1 MSISTSDQM
10 PDAAAATGAE
20 SVSPGLS
27 RSTGEPQNVLRGAW
41 FAVVTFGLGIF
52 SLVASEFLP
61 ASLLTPIA
69 TDLGLS
75 EGTVGQLVT
84 ATAIAGIAAGP
95 GLVAL
100 LPPID
105 RRRVMLALTALS
117 VVANLIVT
125 LLPVFP
131 MMLLGRALLGIALSG
146 FWALSLSV
154 VSTLVPPAALGR
166 AMTVVN
172 SGLALATVA
181 AVPIGTAVA
190 AQLGWQA
197 AFGGVAIL
205 GAITLVLQFIA
216 LPPIAPTE
224 KSGLRPLLQTL
235 TTRYIAFGFL
245 GLAFVVVGHMAA
257 FTYIRPMLDRVDGID
272 TGLLAV
278 LLAVFGAMSFVG
290 NLMAGYLATR
300 SIRLLLVLVPSLI
313 AATTVTLALAGTSLP
328 VALVAVA
335 LWGLGFGA
343 VPTMVQTW
351 LARVAPDRLES
362 GGGLTVGTFQVS
374 IAGGA
379 AAGGLLFDNLGAQW
393 AFGIGGIAAL
403 LGAVIFSRVRT
414 R

>member
-1 MSISTSDQM
+1 MPVSPSDQI
-10 PDAAAATGAE
+10 PVRPTP
-20 SVSPGLS
+20 VSPVRERGDTQIG
-27 RSTGEPQNVLRGAW
+27 RSAW
-41 FAVVTFGLGIF
+41 FAVITLGLGIF
-52 SLVASEFLP
+52 TLVASEFLP
-61 ASLLTPIA
+61 ASLLSPIA
-69 TDLGLS
+69 DDLQLS
-75 EGTVGQLVT
+75 DGVVGQLVT

-105 RRRVMLALTALS
+105 RRRVMLALTALAVLS
-117 VVANLIVT
+117 NVMLTV
-125 LLPVFP
+125 LPVFP
-131 MMLLGRALLGIALSG
+131 LMLLGRVLLGVALSG

-154 VSTLVPPAALGR
+154 VSSLVPPASLGR

-197 AFGGVAIL
+197 AFAGAAIL
-205 GAITLVLQFIA
+205 GGITLVLQFVA

-224 KSGLRPLLQTL
+224 KSGLRPLFETIS
-235 TTRYIAFGFL
+235 TRYIAVGFGA
-245 GLAFVVVGHMAA
+245 LALLVVGHMAA
-257 FTYIRPMLDRVDGID
+257 FTYIRPMLDRVDGIN

-290 NLMAGYLATR
+290 NLMAGYLASR
-300 SIRLLLVLVPSLI
+300 NIRFLLVLVPALVAI
-313 AATTVTLALAGTSLP
+313 TTVGLALDGTALP

-343 VPTMVQTW
+343 VPTMIQTW

-362 GGGLTVGTFQVS
+362 GGGLTVATFQVS
-374 IAGGA
+374 IAAGA
-379 AAGGLLFDNLGAQW
+379 AAGGLLFDTIGVQW

-403 LGAVIFSRVRT
+403 LGAVAFSRVRT
-414 R
+414 GATVPSED